1 MKGLDRNAP
10 SVPPQNSPQEAVQVE
25 MWKKYI
31 QWEKSNPLRTEDQTL
46 ITKRGRSLLELSFC
60 LFGYKKHCLLM
71 IIWNRDAQYY
81 FIYFFGA
88 DMLKNLFGQSNT
100 FVFPGPTIIP

>member
-10 SVPPQNSPQEAVQVE
+10 SVPPQNTPQEAQQVD

-46 ITKRGRSLLELSFC
+46 ITKRGNLESSHSLFVTSS
-60 LFGYKKHCLLM
+60 LFFSHILQ
-71 IIWNRDAQYY
+71 IQ
-81 FIYFFGA
+81 
-88 DMLKNLFGQSNT
+88 
-100 FVFPGPTIIP
+100 

>member
-10 SVPPQNSPQEAVQVE
+10 SVPPQNTPQEAQQVD

-46 ITKRGRSLLELSFC
+46 ITKRGNFGGLLLLLFC
-60 LFGYKKHCLLM
+60 FSDTLIESRF
-71 IIWNRDAQYY
+71 
-81 FIYFFGA
+81 
-88 DMLKNLFGQSNT
+88 
-100 FVFPGPTIIP
+100 

>member
-10 SVPPQNSPQEAVQVE
+10 SVPPQNTPQEAQQVD

-46 ITKRGRSLLELSFC
+46 ITKRGDCKFLLCSLEIVQRS
-60 LFGYKKHCLLM
+60 
-71 IIWNRDAQYY
+71 
-81 FIYFFGA
+81 
-88 DMLKNLFGQSNT
+88 
-100 FVFPGPTIIP
+100 P

>member
-10 SVPPQNSPQEAVQVE
+10 SVPPQNTPQEAQQVD

-46 ITKRGRSLLELSFC
+46 ITKRGNKSNPHGPPTTCILDCLILTSWIASNPAPASPTHHFRLLLS
-60 LFGYKKHCLLM
+60 
-71 IIWNRDAQYY
+71 
-81 FIYFFGA
+81 
-88 DMLKNLFGQSNT
+88 
-100 FVFPGPTIIP
+100 